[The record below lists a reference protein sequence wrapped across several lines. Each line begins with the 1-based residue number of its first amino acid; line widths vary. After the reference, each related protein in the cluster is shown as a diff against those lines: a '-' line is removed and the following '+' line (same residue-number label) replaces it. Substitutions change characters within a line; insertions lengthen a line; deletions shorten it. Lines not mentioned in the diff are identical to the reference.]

1 MESLSCMFN
10 SLVSTALIIDSYH
23 EYDSNQFLDSSS
35 RLNIYSF
42 ERGAVI
48 VRLAL
53 VFLLEKFRH
62 RKNVRLLSIG
72 TGILKLVNLR

>member
-1 MESLSCMFN
+1 MNTIQISFWIPV
-10 SLVSTALIIDSYH
+10 LVY
-23 EYDSNQFLDSSS
+23 
-35 RLNIYSF
+35 IYSF